1 MKAKSLLSTL
11 TAILILTG
19 CNTYKEY
26 DKESFPNY
34 TWDYGQEIVF
44 KPVIENIDKSYNLSL
59 GIRHIYGLRL
69 SNLLVTVKSIS
80 PSGKEDTKEYD
91 LKIMD
96 EAGKYIGS
104 CAGDM
109 CDLETL
115 VNESIKFDE
124 AGEYQ
129 FIVTHNVQK
138 NRLPGVMEFGLI
150 IDEN

>member
-1 MKAKSLLSTL
+1 MKTNSLLSAL
-11 TAILILTG
+11 TAILILTS

-34 TWDYGQEIVF
+34 IWDYGQEIVF

-59 GIRHIYGLRL
+59 GIRHIYGFRL

-91 LKIMD
+91 LKIMN
-96 EAGKYIGS
+96 EPGKYVGS

-115 VNESIKFDE
+115 VNENIKFDE

-129 FIVTHNVQK
+129 FIVTHNVQI